1 MNKKAIF
8 FRTGYLLSALS
19 AAWLFGGC
27 GEPVKPPIVP
37 EVSSVFME
45 SSQGEFEEEWK
56 ETAPSDVPEE
66 SEDSFS
72 VETSPEELSMAEEGK
87 RGDYLVV
94 IDAGHQKKGNSEK
107 EPIGPG
113 ATEEKA
119 KVASGTQGCST
130 KIPEYELTLAVSKEV
145 EQILLDRGYQVK
157 MVRDTN
163 DVDIS
168 NAERAQLAN
177 EAGADVFVRIHANG
191 AADSTVNGAETLCQ
205 TAQNPYNAV
214 FYEDSR
220 RLSEAVLEGLVE
232 ATGCKKRF
240 VNETDTMSGINWCQV
255 PVTIVEVGF
264 MSNPEED
271 ERMATEE
278 YRGKIA
284 EGIANGIDAYFG
296 L

>member
-19 AAWLFGGC
+19 AAGLFGGC

-168 NAERAQLAN
+168 NAERAQVAN
-177 EAGADVFVRIHANG
+177 EAGADAFVRIHANG

-205 TAQNPYNAV
+205 TAQNPYNA
-214 FYEDSR
+214 SR
-220 RLSEAVLEGLVE
+220 RKQTSASIFAILEQLIIREILQSKKKILLQLGLILSMIKKQSLNLKLVQQE
-232 ATGCKKRF
+232 L
-240 VNETDTMSGINWCQV
+240 IQ
-255 PVTIVEVGF
+255 
-264 MSNPEED
+264 
-271 ERMATEE
+271 
-278 YRGKIA
+278 
-284 EGIANGIDAYFG
+284 
-296 L
+296 

>member
-19 AAWLFGGC
+19 AAGLFGGC
-27 GEPVKPPIVP
+27 GEPVKPLIVP

-87 RGDYLVV
+87 RRDYLVV

-168 NAERAQLAN
+168 NAERAQVAN

>member
-72 VETSPEELSMAEEGK
+72 EETSPEELSMAEEGK
-87 RGDYLVV
+87 RRDYLVV

-119 KVASGTQGCST
+119 RQH
-130 KIPEYELTLAVSKEV
+130 I
-145 EQILLDRGYQVK
+145 I
-157 MVRDTN
+157 
-163 DVDIS
+163 
-168 NAERAQLAN
+168 
-177 EAGADVFVRIHANG
+177 
-191 AADSTVNGAETLCQ
+191 
-205 TAQNPYNAV
+205 
-214 FYEDSR
+214 
-220 RLSEAVLEGLVE
+220 
-232 ATGCKKRF
+232 
-240 VNETDTMSGINWCQV
+240 
-255 PVTIVEVGF
+255 
-264 MSNPEED
+264 
-271 ERMATEE
+271 MATCMRENTPRAAVMGME
-278 YRGKIA
+278 YTHLQMARNTRVHGFRTSSTAKARI
-284 EGIANGIDAYFG
+284 IS
-296 L
+296 